1 MVEVA
6 GCRLDGLAVR
16 GLAGRQKRRLHG
28 MELVVQWVHASPEFT
43 AAMTR
48 VCMDVDQCDE
58 GIGHLVA
65 MTVPPVPGTEG
76 CPMRR

>member
-1 MVEVA
+1 
-6 GCRLDGLAVR
+6 
-16 GLAGRQKRRLHG
+16 
-28 MELVVQWVHASPEFT
+28 MELLQWVHASPEST

-48 VCMDVDQCDE
+48 VCMDVDRVDQCDE

-65 MTVPPVPGTEG
+65 MTVPPPQVPGTEG